1 MRTYVRLVSGFGPT
15 FSQKVVFG
23 YTFSQK
29 VVFGYTFSQKVC
41 FGPTFYQKVVYMN
54 HPKTSPYALD
64 DTSNYNYILQNTVVE
79 CFTNYV
85 EIINAYIAHSK
96 NIHTLNNTLYTYLQE
111 KGMSTINHIFKLM
124 LLYTKNLDLTNYYCR
139 QTISY
144 YVEFIEQNMQHEDN
158 EKINYNNASRFSYSK
173 TIDKLI
179 KHYRKTSYNEL
190 DDNTSEL
197 LYNIEEKETEMYS
210 VINMLMDVYNKIM
223 VLNANAVGAS
233 ASAAGSSA
241 SVAGSSASVAGAST
255 SVAGSNIA
263 FTQHLLNLVANES
276 YPREKLMV
284 LSAFINN
291 FHMKHEAAF
300 NYIFCLCEHLKY
312 DLPSKNTIIKKLL
325 SAYNKIR
332 LQTDS
337 VDAYICWIM
346 AGSL

>member
-1 MRTYVRLVSGFGPT
+1 
-15 FSQKVVFG
+15 
-23 YTFSQK
+23 
-29 VVFGYTFSQKVC
+29 
-41 FGPTFYQKVVYMN
+41 MN

-64 DTSNYNYILQNTVVE
+64 DTSNYNYILQNTVAE

-96 NIHTLNNTLYTYLQE
+96 NINTQNNTLYTYLLD
-111 KGMSTINHIFKLM
+111 KGISTISHIFKLM

-190 DDNTSEL
+190 DDNTTEL
-197 LYNIEEKETEMYS
+197 LYNIEEKETEIYS
-210 VINMLMDVYNKIM
+210 VINMLMDVYNKII
-223 VLNANAVGAS
+223 VLG
-233 ASAAGSSA
+233 A
-241 SVAGSSASVAGAST
+241 SVAGSSASVAGAGT
-255 SVAGSNIA
+255 SA
-263 FTQHLLNLVANES
+263 QHLLHLVANES
-276 YPREKLMV
+276 YPREKLVV

-291 FHMKHEAAF
+291 FHMKDEAAF
-300 NYIFCLCEHLKY
+300 NYIYCLCEHLKY

-325 SAYNKIR
+325 SADNKIR
-332 LQTDS
+332 LQKDS

-346 AGSL
+346 VGSL